1 MGQGLEV
8 SPKRQYRRETFEDV
22 ATKLGYK
29 DVEEFIGAKRVQRRL
44 EIEKLL
50 GAERDMVEAK
60 RRRKQDLADAEKELK
75 KRLIFKSKYG
85 DRVRAAIRNRTEGKR
100 VVKENSENNL
110 RIAVLKQLIKKL
122 G

>member
-1 MGQGLEV
+1 V
-8 SPKRQYRRETFEDV
+8 SPKRQYRRETLEDV

-60 RRRKQDLADAEKELK
+60 RRRKQDLADAEKELGV
-75 KRLIFKSKYG
+75 RLVFKSKYG
-85 DRVRAAIRNRTEGKR
+85 DKVRAAIRNRDEGKR